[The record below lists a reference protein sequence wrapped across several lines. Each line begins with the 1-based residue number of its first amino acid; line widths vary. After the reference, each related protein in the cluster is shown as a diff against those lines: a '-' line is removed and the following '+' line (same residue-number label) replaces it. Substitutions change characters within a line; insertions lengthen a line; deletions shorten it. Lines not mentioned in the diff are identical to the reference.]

1 MTAAIPTAPAAP
13 ASDYDAIL
21 QEAEH
26 LHQLGVGLITVIPVE
41 LPADKYPS
49 KNDPAKPAFTGKN
62 PSRWDRNGEPQLL
75 SHSRIPTVG
84 QTFGAVKLAQELG
97 KPIGLAVVAA
107 DSLVVIDFDL
117 KDYGGDQDH
126 LFDEVFRL
134 LQERPELRQTRIET
148 TPGGGVHIYVRVADR
163 MASWSYGSGKRRC
176 LFTTTEGGPHR
187 GEVLSGTRI
196 SVTAPTRNGRGPYEV
211 LHQEH
216 AYEVVEVPDLAALG
230 IFPVAG
236 GAPQRGAGAIQAEL
250 PRPQVQRQEGQTI
263 PRLEDLLGRKA
274 QEILRGGRPYSEDRS
289 GNLAGFLRELYD
301 WVNFLAAE
309 GLSTDGSPEQLI
321 AAAVAALGIEDKAER
336 VADTI
341 DPSTCT
347 HRDPQKALARYQR
360 YAGQSSRAVAAAG
373 ASPCAEVSRDES
385 ATGGIPPAP
394 GGAQE
399 TGSPIDRWEAAIRA
413 ALDPEHPSHERNSIR
428 RQINAATL
436 AGELGLRVSP
446 AQARQRILQIQR
458 AMVTGERAKG
468 TAGGEK
474 ARIVEKE
481 WLVDGLIA
489 RGCLTGIAAFN
500 KVGKTKMA
508 ARLAADL
515 IFGRSFLGRFPVAP
529 GPHRIVLWWVDQP
542 AADSAAYLRAVGLMD
557 PDGTLHPQIV
567 RLYTEEDDLAWDDAG
582 ADLLLEHAAAE
593 PGLVLITDSFFHSIQ
608 RIYGSDQEPE
618 AGGALIDVQTL
629 LAPYGVTHVC
639 LFHSPKDTGP
649 IGIQAIRGHGSAGGA
664 VSACISLHFM
674 EKRCPMKK
682 VWIADKENPHRRM
695 VVEGRAPFQD
705 LLIRGDFERGT
716 FEVVGDYQKAVAELL
731 VDEMQAEKVEGLTEE
746 QRRVLEA
753 LGGINQPKGAAV
765 RQIASA
771 VHGTDPCTRAQT
783 ELIRKQCK
791 AMVRRGLLRET
802 DSCGMSLFA
811 IRPSAHT
818 E

>member
-1 MTAAIPTAPAAP
+1 MAAIHTLQTPVP
-13 ASDYDAIL
+13 SDYDAIL

-26 LHQLGVGLITVIPVE
+26 LHQLGVGLIAVIPVE
-41 LPADKYPS
+41 LPADEYPS
-49 KNDPAKPAFTGKN
+49 KNDRAKPAFTGKN

-75 SHSRIPTVG
+75 SHSRIPAIG
-84 QTFGAVKLAQELG
+84 QTIGAVKLARELG
-97 KPIGLAVVAA
+97 KPIGLAIVPA
-107 DSLVVIDFDL
+107 DSLVVVDFDL
-117 KDYGGDQDH
+117 KDYGGNQDD
-126 LFDEVFRL
+126 LFDDVFRL
-134 LQERPELRQTRIET
+134 LQDRPELRQTRIET

-163 MASWSYGSGKRRC
+163 MASWSNGRGGRRC
-176 LFTTTEGGPHR
+176 QFTTTEGGPHR

-216 AYEVVEVPDLAALG
+216 AYDVVEVPDLATLG

-236 GAPQRGAGAIQAEL
+236 GAPQRDAGAIQSEL
-250 PRPQVQRQEGQTI
+250 PRPKVQREEGQNI

-274 QEILRGGRPYSEDRS
+274 QETLRGGRPYSEDRS
-289 GNLAGFLRELYD
+289 GNLAGFLRELYG

-309 GLSTDGSPEQLI
+309 GLPADGSPEQLI
-321 AAAVAALGIEDKAER
+321 AAAVAALGIENKAER

-347 HRDPQKALARYQR
+347 HRDPQVALARYR
-360 YAGQSSRAVAAAG
+360 RHAGLKSSRAAAAVG
-373 ASPCAEVSRDES
+373 FPGEGYRDES
-385 ATGGIPPAP
+385 FAGGPPPAKE
-394 GGAQE
+394 GAQQE
-399 TGSPIDRWEAAIRA
+399 GAPIDRWEAAIRA

-458 AMVTGERAKG
+458 AMVTGEGAKG

-474 ARIVEKE
+474 ARIVQKE

-515 IFGRSFLGRFPVAP
+515 IFGRPFLGRFPVAP
-529 GPHRIVLWWVDQP
+529 GGHRIVLWWVDQP
-542 AADSAAYLRAVGLMD
+542 GADSAAYLRAVGLME

-593 PGLVLITDSFFHSIQ
+593 QGLILITDSFFHSIQ

-664 VSACISLHFM
+664 VSACISLHFI
-674 EKRCPMKK
+674 EKRCPLKK

-731 VDEMQAEKVEGLTEE
+731 ADEMQAEKVEGLTEE

-753 LGGINQPKGAAV
+753 LGGINQPKGATV

-771 VHGTDPCTRAQT
+771 VHGTDSCTRAQT

-791 AMVRRGLLRET
+791 AMVRRSLLRET
-802 DSCGMSLFA
+802 DSCGMALFA
-811 IRPSAHT
+811 IRPSALT
-818 E
+818 G